1 MFLRIYNN
9 HEIIFGGAPVSTEI
23 DIIVIA
29 CRDGT
34 QLLIRYKPL
43 TANNIRSFRS
53 SGATRTAEL
62 ALAA

>member
-1 MFLRIYNN
+1 M
-9 HEIIFGGAPVSTEI
+9 IFGGAPVSTEI
-23 DIIVIA
+23 VTTVVA

-34 QLLIRYKPL
+34 QLLIRYKLL

-53 SGATRTAEL
+53 SGARTAEL